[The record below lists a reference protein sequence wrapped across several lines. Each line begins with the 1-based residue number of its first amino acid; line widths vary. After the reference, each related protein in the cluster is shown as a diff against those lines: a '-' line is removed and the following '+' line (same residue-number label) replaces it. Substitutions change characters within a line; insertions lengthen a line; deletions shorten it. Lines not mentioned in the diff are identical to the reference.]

1 MAEPSGPGGRAHP
14 DGGGDWLDRS
24 WGLAAP
30 YSIPRH
36 VRGTRILIGV
46 VRLVRGIRRWRTY
59 RREAALVP
67 PAEP

>member
-1 MAEPSGPGGRAHP
+1 MAAGIGLIVLGVLPRRFPFLITFGG
-14 DGGGDWLDRS
+14 L
-24 WGLAAP
+24 
-30 YSIPRH
+30 
-36 VRGTRILIGV
+36 VFLIGV